1 MPYGTAL
8 PSSGMAKS
16 CTRTGSGCPLGRN
29 SRPPFLKSPT
39 GSFFFVS
46 TDGDHRLPGRLERPH
61 LGVDMLELGVTIGVA
76 GPFAR
81 LAVGLQAEVE
91 TLQQP
96 ADQLLTGDEAS
107 LGQRR
112 GEMALAQADPPQG
125 SLGITADRRLH
136 QVIQRFQDPRLRL
149 GRGLLSAALPA
160 NPLAAPYRAGAEV
173 LQAAADR
180 AAGNSGG
187 PRHRSYS
194 ATASRAGFTRSEQAS
209 VSLVEERPECIEAGL
224 NGILIDHSAR
234 LDARSPDSLR
244 LFRTR
249 SLRFCCGHD
258 SFLATRL
265 FGLGP

>member
-1 MPYGTAL
+1 MHPDRLRLSLGPQLTAAIL
-8 PSSGMAKS
+8 E
-16 CTRTGSGCPLGRN
+16 
-29 SRPPFLKSPT
+29 
-39 GSFFFVS
+39 VS
-46 TDGDHRLPGRLERPH
+46 DRLLLLRVDRDHRLRGRLERPSPR
-61 LGVDMLELGVTIGVA
+61 VDMLELGVTIGVA

-81 LAVGLQAEVE
+81 LTVGLQAEVE

-96 ADQLLTGDEAS
+96 PDQLLTGDEAS

-160 NPLAAPYRAGAEV
+160 NPLAAPQRAGAEV

-187 PRHRSYS
+187 PRHRGYS
-194 ATASRAGFTRSEQAS
+194 ATASARASLAANRRRS
-209 VSLVEERPECIEAGL
+209 
-224 NGILIDHSAR
+224 
-234 LDARSPDSLR
+234 
-244 LFRTR
+244 R
-249 SLRFCCGHD
+249 SLRN
-258 SFLATRL
+258 
-265 FGLGP
+265 GPRA